1 MPRVPHFKRTHGV
14 TEDDHVKASKDGM
27 QQKTTVACLFK
38 YAVLPA
44 KVYAESRM
52 MTFIEI

>member
-1 MPRVPHFKRTHGV
+1 VV
-14 TEDDHVKASKDGM
+14 TEDDHVEASNDGM

-44 KVYAESRM
+44 KVSAESRM
-52 MTFIEI
+52 ITLIEV